1 MNAHVT
7 ARADGART
15 DQVLA
20 IRHMSKTF
28 PGTKA
33 LDVVDFDLRHGEV
46 HALVGQNG
54 CGKST
59 LIKALAGYH
68 QPDPGTVIELEG
80 EEVHIHDTTASRA
93 AGFRFVHQDLGL
105 VNDLNTVENLALGRG
120 FKTGFGGRIDWKAER
135 REAKERIGALG
146 YDFDVR
152 RPVGQL
158 GPAERTGIAI
168 ARALD
173 HWEEARILVVDE
185 PTASLPRHEVKI
197 LFEAIDRV
205 RKRGLGVI
213 YVSHRLDE
221 VFTIG
226 DRVTVLRDGRK
237 VGTYATSEL
246 GEERLVSLMIG
257 GEEMRPP
264 HDRAYTG
271 SHEAVLEVRGLCGL
285 VVDNVD
291 LEARKGEVLGIAG
304 LTGSG
309 REEILPLIFGTAS
322 RHGEVL
328 VEGKPVAAKTT
339 EAIDAGIA
347 LVPAKRHAEGS
358 ITSLTVRA
366 NCTLTDLKRH
376 SGLAGALRRSAERE
390 EVKHWIKELDVRPPR
405 PETIFATLSGGNQQ
419 KIVLAKWLRRKPR
432 VLLLD
437 EPTRGVDVHAKATI
451 HALAR
456 AVAVDGWAVVIAS
469 SDDAELCDTCDRVV
483 IFRDGRIAGEVEGER
498 MTPEEIARIQLASQ
512 AAAAA

>member
-1 MNAHVT
+1 MNGQATT
-7 ARADGART
+7 AADRAGSDEL
-15 DQVLA
+15 LA
-20 IRHMSKTF
+20 IRQMSKTF

-33 LDVVDFDLRHGEV
+33 LDRVDFDLRRDEV

-80 EEVHIHDTTASRA
+80 KEIEIHDTAASRR

-120 FKTGFGGRIDWKAER
+120 FSTRFGGRIDWRAER
-135 REAKERIGALG
+135 RDAHERIRALG

-158 GPAERTGIAI
+158 GAAERTGIAI

-205 RKRGLGVI
+205 RKQGLGVI

-237 VGTYATSEL
+237 VATHATSEL
-246 GEERLVSLMIG
+246 DEEQLVSLMIG
-257 GEEMRPP
+257 GEELRPP
-264 HDRAYTG
+264 HDREYTG

-285 VVDNVD
+285 VLDNVD
-291 LEARKGEVLGIAG
+291 LKAGKGEVLGVAG

-322 RHGEVL
+322 RRGDVL
-328 VEGKPVAAKTT
+328 VEGKPIKADPSAAI
-339 EAIDAGIA
+339 EAGVA

-358 ITSLTVRA
+358 IASLTVRE
-366 NCTLTDLKRH
+366 NCTITDLKRY
-376 SGLAGALRRSAERE
+376 SRPTLALKGSQERD
-390 EVKHWIKELDVRPPR
+390 EVRHWIKELDVRPPR
-405 PETIFATLSGGNQQ
+405 EDTVFATLSGGNQQ

-437 EPTRGVDVHAKATI
+437 EPTQGVDVHAKATI

-456 AVAVDGWAVVIAS
+456 DVAVQGWGVVIAS
-469 SDDAELCDTCDRVV
+469 SDDAELCDTCDRIIV
-483 IFRDGRIAGEVEGER
+483 FRDGRIAGEVEAER
-498 MTPEEIARIQLASQ
+498 MTPEEIARIQLASPV
-512 AAAAA
+512 AA